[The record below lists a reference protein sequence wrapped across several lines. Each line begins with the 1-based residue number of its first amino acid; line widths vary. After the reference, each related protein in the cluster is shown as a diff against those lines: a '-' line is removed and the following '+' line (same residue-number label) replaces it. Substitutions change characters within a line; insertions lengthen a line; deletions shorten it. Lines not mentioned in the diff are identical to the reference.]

1 MFRNLWSSRKHCF
14 SFAGYDGGRGEGMN
28 IGGGAWKMALLNKIS
43 RGNLMKQWN

>member
-1 MFRNLWSSRKHCF
+1 
-14 SFAGYDGGRGEGMN
+14 MN